1 MLVGEKKYSVDEF
14 TSRVAGLIAG
24 TPLSQ
29 SVTYTKL
36 IDVVDIPKMTKVDAE
51 SRVNKGELILIKE
64 AGAIR
69 IARGV
74 NSLTELT
81 EEKEKCSR
89 K

>member
-1 MLVGEKKYSVDEF
+1 M
-14 TSRVAGLIAG
+14 AGLIAG

-36 IDVVDIPKMTKVDAE
+36 SDVVDIPKMTKLMQ
-51 SRVNKGELILIKE
+51 NQGLIKELILIKE

-81 EEKEKCSR
+81 AEKEKCSENKNSWHFR
-89 K
+89 YYT